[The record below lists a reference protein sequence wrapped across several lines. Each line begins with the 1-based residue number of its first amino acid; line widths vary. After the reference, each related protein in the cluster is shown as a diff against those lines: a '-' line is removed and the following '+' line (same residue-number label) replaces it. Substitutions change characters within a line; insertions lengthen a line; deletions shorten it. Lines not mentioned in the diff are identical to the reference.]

1 LTSSTEMG
9 RYEKRKKETKK
20 KKKKQKTII
29 QEETK
34 IKENF
39 AKLSTNR
46 IVLLWSTYTEPR
58 TKRGRLG
65 TQP

>member
-1 LTSSTEMG
+1 MKE
-9 RYEKRKKETKK
+9 RNKKKRKKQ
-20 KKKKQKTII
+20 QKTII

>member
-1 LTSSTEMG
+1 M
-9 RYEKRKKETKK
+9 KKKKLKK
-20 KKKKQKTII
+20 KKKKKKTII

-34 IKENF
+34 IIENF
-39 AKLSTNR
+39 AKLLTNR

-58 TKRGRLG
+58 AKRGRLG